1 MPRHRRG
8 LQISGGLHASGVVPE
23 DNDALGS
30 ISTEPPFLGYIVIV
44 SERSLLVVDADSA
57 VHELVLNALHREDR
71 KIQNAYD
78 GPEALECL
86 RAEAYD
92 LVLAGAGRN
101 GFDSMKLLRKMRAIR
116 PDTKV
121 IVTGEPNAAKAL
133 DAIRGR
139 AYSYF
144 HKPLQAVPLAEMVH
158 QALECSSWQNDVKV
172 ISARK
177 EWIGLEVRCKLEAAD
192 RAVHLL
198 GELEIDMAPEV
209 WEDVSSA
216 FRELLLNAIEHGGK
230 GDARKRVQVGV
241 LRTAK
246 ALIVHLQD
254 PGKGFSLEKL
264 QHSALANPD
273 DDPTRHVEIRQEQG
287 QRPGG
292 FGILMARNLVDELLY
307 NERGNE
313 VVFVKYRGGL

>member
-1 MPRHRRG
+1 MPPRREG
-8 LQISGGLHASGVVPE
+8 LQLFAVLHPSRVVPD
-23 DNDALGS
+23 DNGAIES
-30 ISTEPPFLGYIVIV
+30 IPTEPPFLGYIVIV
-44 SERSLLVVDADSA
+44 SERSLLVVDADPA
-57 VHELVLNALHREDR
+57 VHEVVSGALSREDR

-86 RAEAYD
+86 RAVPYD

-101 GFDSMKLLRKMRAIR
+101 GFDSMKLLRRMRAIR

-121 IVTGEPNAAKAL
+121 IVTGEPNAVKAL

-139 AYSYF
+139 AYNYF
-144 HKPLQAVPLAEMVH
+144 HKPLQAAPLAEMVH
-158 QALECSSWQNDVKV
+158 QALQCSSWQNDVKV
-172 ISARK
+172 VSARK
-177 EWIGLEVRCKLEAAD
+177 DWIGLEVRCKLEAAD

-198 GELEIDMAPEV
+198 GELEIDMAPDV

-230 GDARKRVQVGV
+230 GDARKRVQVSV

-246 ALIVHLQD
+246 ALVVHLQD

-264 QHSALANPD
+264 EHSALANPE
-273 DDPTRHVEIRQEQG
+273 DDPTASA
-287 QRPGG
+287 
-292 FGILMARNLVDELLY
+292 F
-307 NERGNE
+307 
-313 VVFVKYRGGL
+313 

>member
-1 MPRHRRG
+1 MPPPREG
-8 LQISGGLHASGVVPE
+8 LQFS
-23 DNDALGS
+23 S
-30 ISTEPPFLGYIVIV
+30 IFRPIPLVLEANSPFRSTRTGPPFLGYIVIV
-44 SERSLLVVDADSA
+44 SERSLLVVDADPA
-57 VHELVLNALHREDR
+57 VHEFVCSTLNREDR

-86 RAEAYD
+86 RAAAYD

-101 GFDSMKLLRKMRAIR
+101 GLDSMKLLRKMRAIR
-116 PDTKV
+116 PETKV
-121 IVTGEPNAAKAL
+121 IVTGEPSARKAL

-144 HKPLQAVPLAEMVH
+144 HKPLQAVQLTEMVH
-158 QALECSSWQNDVKV
+158 QALQSSSWENDVKV
-172 ISARK
+172 LSARRD
-177 EWIGLEVRCKLEAAD
+177 WIGLEVRCKLEAAD

-230 GDARKRVQVGV
+230 SDARKRVQVSV

-246 ALIVHLQD
+246 ALMVHLQD

-264 QHSALANPD
+264 QHSALANPE

-313 VVFVKYRGGL
+313 VVFVKYTGA